1 MKRLFYIITIC
12 SFVVFDLNAEGI
24 SLSLNYFY
32 IGAKEKYALH
42 IPKRI
47 DNHGVGI
54 QGNFHLK
61 NNFYLLADAGYY
73 FDSHYKKDSSK
84 DDYVAYVDSYL
95 RCYAV
100 NTGLAY
106 RLNYAN
112 FYVLPYIGIGCFD
125 EYSQQRF
132 KSNGG
137 SRPQPYPPIWGLVG
151 PYDVIDKHHSTTITI
166 NIGLTL
172 EYAITDKI
180 FVTGGIKYMID
191 IYDFKYNAFPCL
203 NAGLGYRF

>member
-73 FDSHYKKDSSK
+73 FDSHYKEDSSK
-84 DDYVAYVDSYL
+84 DDYVTYVDSYL

-100 NTGLAY
+100 NAGLAY
-106 RLNYAN
+106 RLIYAN
-112 FYVLPYIGIGCFD
+112 FYALPYIGIGCFD
-125 EYSQQRF
+125 EYSQQQF
-132 KSNGG
+132 KSIGG
-137 SRPQPYPPIWGLVG
+137 PQSYPP
-151 PYDVIDKHHSTTITI
+151 YDKIDKYHSPTITI
-166 NIGLTL
+166 NVGLTL
-172 EYAITDKI
+172 EYAVTDKI

-191 IYDFKYNAFPCL
+191 IHDFKYNAFPCL